1 MIFKLFSQL
10 SVDGPGKT
18 VKISQFRQFC
28 PLVYLIASMISMTK
42 YEINIFQLIFEVL
55 RTSEG
60 KNALCLL
67 LLINIWLNSVKR
79 NLGNTSTSLVIHCVS
94 ASKNKKCERVN
105 FTSSFASSTNKI
117 MSVYASSGNTHD

>member
-10 SVDGPGKT
+10 SVDEPGKI

-28 PLVYLIASMISMTK
+28 PLVNLIASMISMNRN
-42 YEINIFQLIFEVL
+42 EIRILQLIFEVL

-67 LLINIWLNSVKR
+67 LLTNNWSRSFKR
-79 NLGNTSTSLVIHCVS
+79 T
-94 ASKNKKCERVN
+94 
-105 FTSSFASSTNKI
+105 
-117 MSVYASSGNTHD
+117 